1 MGRSQGFYSTDVSQE
16 MGIDPIEGTERAE
29 NRKPWGLVLPGRGE
43 EAKNTSANGR
53 QVAGRV
59 RVERNVAERI
69 RVGKAARLEK
79 IVFIGRKA
87 REHGTKRT
95 MPVWLGSGCG
105 APRRF
110 GPRLDGGTVHW
121 QERQPR
127 RAWNMDGRLGVMVVL
142 ASR

>member
-1 MGRSQGFYSTDVSQE
+1 LSGRD
-16 MGIDPIEGTERAE
+16 
-29 NRKPWGLVLPGRGE
+29 E

-69 RVGKAARLEK
+69 RVGKATRLEK

-95 MPVWLGSGCG
+95 MPARLGSGCG
-105 APRRF
+105 RAWTI
-110 GPRLDGGTVHW
+110 GPRLDGGTVHG
-121 QERQPR
+121 QERQPG
-127 RAWNMDGRLGVMVVL
+127 RAWNVDGRFRVMVGSP
-142 ASR
+142 SR